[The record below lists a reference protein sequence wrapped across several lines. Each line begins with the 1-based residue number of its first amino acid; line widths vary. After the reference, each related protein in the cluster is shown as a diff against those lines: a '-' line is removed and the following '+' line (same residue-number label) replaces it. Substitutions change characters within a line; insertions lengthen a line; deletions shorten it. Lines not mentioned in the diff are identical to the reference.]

1 MTMSTPFTG
10 HRASMASS
18 DCQIGLIIIN
28 HSYRTHW
35 AASGFTT
42 SYLRYLLCAHCVFER
57 WRRVRRVCG

>member
-18 DCQIGLIIIN
+18 DCQIGSIIIN

-42 SYLRYLLCAHCVFER
+42 SYLRYLLCAHRVFER
-57 WRRVRRVCG
+57 WRRVRRVYG